1 LAGCID
7 NLYKSVE
14 NLDSSLCTDSHSV
27 LLNPGLAPQFGC
39 PNQPLNIPD
48 VKHPTYYY
56 GTGTP
61 KQVYNNY
68 GCQTIEV
75 NIEGGVISK
84 TKGSI
89 YKAKLL
95 TALDPRSSNRSK
107 EGVVGFVKRET
118 LYCIG
123 DDLTVKP
130 LYANSCLSYL
140 KQLGISLDDLE
151 VKMISIGETEALSL
165 LGASLI
171 SKFTLTDGLRDY
183 LNVPTQESTFPKV
196 PKQEPT

>member
-1 LAGCID
+1 MDIKVVQSKSQKKIIIAEANRDFVNFIFSFLTIPLGSIVKLFDGNFLKGCVC
-7 NLYKSVE
+7 NLYKSVK
-14 NLDSSLCTDSHSV
+14 NLDSSECTDSNSV

-61 KQVYNNY
+61 KQVYSYNY

-75 NIEGGVISK
+75 SIEGGVISK

-89 YKAKLL
+89 YNAKLL
-95 TALDPRSSNRSK
+95 TPLDPRSSNRSK

-118 LYCIG
+118 LYCVG

-130 LYANSCLSYL
+130 LSANS
-140 KQLGISLDDLE
+140 
-151 VKMISIGETEALSL
+151 
-165 LGASLI
+165 
-171 SKFTLTDGLRDY
+171 
-183 LNVPTQESTFPKV
+183 
-196 PKQEPT
+196 